1 MSVISEIG
9 IKKLFGHLDYHIPL
23 SATDNI
29 TIIHGPNGCGKTW
42 ILQIVSA
49 VFSLDY
55 STLRSAPFDEIEFIF
70 RDGGH
75 FTVNRVHEERF
86 PYYQQPLPFRYKDTV
101 RSRLNFSYYSKR
113 TKKPKEFSLGLPM
126 QAEFYERHFP
136 LSLLEREI
144 PHLDRIG
151 PREWFDTSQQLVAY
165 KKRSVAPLIRTLS
178 NENNW
183 VRWEAAKALSQ
194 IGNNRA
200 IKALLEALSDEKFEV
215 RWLAAEGLIR
225 IGRKAIVPLLE
236 VLVNHSDSYWL
247 REGIHHVLHD
257 MNTGKITEAL
267 RPVLVAL
274 EGPEPS
280 LEVPLAAQAALDA
293 LIKKV

>member
-1 MSVISEIG
+1 MNTG
-9 IKKLFGHLDYHIPL
+9 K
-23 SATDNI
+23 I
-29 TIIHGPNGCGKTW
+29 TE
-42 ILQIVSA
+42 V
-49 VFSLDY
+49 
-55 STLRSAPFDEIEFIF
+55 LRP
-70 RDGGH
+70 
-75 FTVNRVHEERF
+75 V
-86 PYYQQPLPFRYKDTV
+86 
-101 RSRLNFSYYSKR
+101 
-113 TKKPKEFSLGLPM
+113 
-126 QAEFYERHFP
+126 
-136 LSLLEREI
+136 
-144 PHLDRIG
+144 
-151 PREWFDTSQQLVAY
+151 LVALE
-165 KKRSVAPLIRTLS
+165 SPEPSLEVPLATQVALNALIRTLS
-178 NENNW
+178 NENDW

-257 MNTGKITEAL
+257 MNTGKITEVL

-280 LEVPLAAQAALDA
+280 LEVPLAAKATLDT